1 MASKRKRTKRFFG
14 MLSKLKPINLI
25 LTSLLIGSLGFAD
38 YVSATTKT
46 AGPLEVS
53 YEGDTIF
60 AQTNLSPGAVVEKTL
75 SVKNNGSVSHSFAI
89 ATDNVSGDLADNIL
103 LSSVIDGTTVWTK
116 TVNELSKLPEKSLTV
131 LDNIGSGHSAE
142 VVLKAE
148 FPNTSDNNYQGKDL
162 SFDIIFGTQE
172 AEPSTGDLSIA
183 SLGRGAVSSTL
194 TETKG
199 EDLKTKGTDNGQ
211 GDKSASSQGQNKW
224 LLLIVPGVALVSLA
238 IFANTWQRNIGLP
251 LVAGSSAYLL
261 SQYVHGDM
269 SNKTFW
275 IFLGTET
282 VGAGLIKLLVKD
294 HHKYHIRKL
303 HQRYFVR
310 KID

>member
-1 MASKRKRTKRFFG
+1 MASKRKRTKRFLG
-14 MLSKLKPINLI
+14 ILSKLKPINLI
-25 LTSLLIGSLGFAD
+25 ITSVLIGSLGFAN

-53 YEGDTIF
+53 YQGDTVF
-60 AQTNLSPGAVVEKTL
+60 AETNLSPGATVEKTL
-75 SVKNNGSVSHSFAI
+75 SVKNNGSVNHSFAI
-89 ATDNVSGDLADNIL
+89 ATDNVSGELADNIL
-103 LSSVIDGTTVWTK
+103 LSPMVGGTVVWTK
-116 TVNELSKLPEKSLTV
+116 TINELSKLPEESLTV
-131 LDNIGSGHSAE
+131 LDNIGAGQTAE

-148 FPNTSDNNYQGKDL
+148 FPNTSNNDYQGKDL
-162 SFDIIFGTQE
+162 GFDIIFGTQE
-172 AEPSTGDLSIA
+172 AEPLAGDLSIA
-183 SLGRGAVSSTL
+183 SLGRGAVSSAPA
-194 TETKG
+194 ESKG

-238 IFANTWQRNIGLP
+238 VFANTWQRNIGLP

-282 VGAGLIKLLVKD
+282 VGAGLLKLLIKD
-294 HHKYHIRKL
+294 HHKYHIRRL